1 MSRRVLCFDLG
12 ASSGRA
18 MLAELIGGK
27 IALREVHRFKNPHII
42 LDNLRGWD
50 ISTIFDE
57 IKKGLVLADNAG
69 GFDCIGIDTWG
80 VDYGII
86 DSGGKLLALPV
97 QYRDS
102 RTSGMTLEA
111 DKLLGLR
118 ELYRLTGTQVM
129 EINTAFQ
136 LLADKTSRPEL
147 LRNGCTML
155 NIPDLL
161 GFMLTGNKSAE
172 LSIASTT
179 QLLDP
184 LSHTWSDKVI
194 NALGLPRKLFPE
206 IIMPGQLKGRLSEK
220 LCREL
225 GIPSAE
231 VIAVCGHDTQ
241 CASFAA
247 PASDADF
254 LFLSCGTWSLLG
266 TVTDSPCLSDAAFDL
281 ELTNESGFSGKINLL
296 KNITGLWL
304 VQETKEFLKSGG
316 YEVSF
321 AQLESL
327 AENSRFCGLI
337 DPDCPEFSS
346 PGDMPEKIR
355 RFCQMTGQDI
365 PETTGDVMRCIYL
378 SLAMKYRFAAEQI
391 SQLTGKK
398 FPRIYIVGGGTQS
411 RLLCQYTAD
420 VCALPVTAGPVEAT
434 ALGNAAMQLISCGE
448 ITDPADVP
456 DMIRRS
462 EQVQEYVP
470 SHSFEREYSFFKN
483 TIMKG

>member
-18 MLAELIGGK
+18 MLAKLSGGK
-27 IALREVHRFKNPHII
+27 IALQEVHRFKNPHII
-42 LDNLRGWD
+42 CDGLRCWD
-50 ISTIFDE
+50 ISTIYGE
-57 IKKGLVLADNAG
+57 IKKGLVLAHNAG

-86 DSGGKLLALPV
+86 GSDGQLLALPV
-97 QYRDS
+97 HYRDS
-102 RTSGMTLEA
+102 RTSGITTEA
-111 DKLLGLR
+111 DRLLGLKQ
-118 ELYRLTGTQVM
+118 LYALTGTQVM

-136 LLADKTSRPEL
+136 LLADKQSRPEL
-147 LRNGCTML
+147 LENGCAML

-184 LSHTWSDKVI
+184 VTHTWSDKVI
-194 NALGLPRKLFPE
+194 DAMGLPRKLFPE
-206 IIMPGQLKGRLSEK
+206 IIMPGQVKGQLSED

-225 GIPSAE
+225 GIPSAR

-241 CASFAA
+241 CASFTV
-247 PASDADF
+247 PVNS

-266 TVTDSPCLSDAAFDL
+266 TVTDSPCLSSEAFRL
-281 ELTNESGFSGKINLL
+281 ELTNETGFGGKINLL

-304 VQETKEFLKSGG
+304 VQETKAFLESGG
-316 YEVSF
+316 DDVSF
-321 AQLESL
+321 EQLESL

-346 PGDMPEKIR
+346 PGNMPEKIR
-355 RFCQMTGQDI
+355 HFCRMTGQDV
-365 PETTGDVMRCIYL
+365 PEATGDIMRCIYM
-378 SLAMKYRFAAEQI
+378 SLAMKYRLAAEQI
-391 SQLTGKK
+391 SRLTGKA
-398 FPRIYIVGGGTQS
+398 FPRICIVGGGSRS
-411 RLLCQYTAD
+411 RLLCQFTAD

-434 ALGNAAMQLISCGE
+434 ALGNAAMQLIFCGE
-448 ITDPADVP
+448 IASPEDVP
-456 DMIRRS
+456 GIIRRN

-470 SHSFEREYSFFKN
+470 CNSYEREYAFFRN

>member
-18 MLAELIGGK
+18 MLAELVGDK
-27 IALREVHRFKNPHII
+27 IALREVYRFKNPHII
-42 LDNLRGWD
+42 RDGLRCWD
-50 ISTIFDE
+50 ISTIFGE
-57 IKKGLVLADNAG
+57 IKKGLVLANNAG
-69 GFDCIGIDTWG
+69 GFDCVGIDTWG

-86 DSGGKLLALPV
+86 GRDGTLLALPV
-97 QYRDS
+97 QYRDG
-102 RTSGMTLEA
+102 RTSGKALEA

-118 ELYRLTGTQVM
+118 ELYHLTGTQVM

-136 LLADKTSRPEL
+136 LLADKASRPEL
-147 LRNGCTML
+147 LEIGCAVL

-184 LSHTWSDKVI
+184 TSRTWSDKAI
-194 NALGLPRKLFPE
+194 DALGLPRKLFPE
-206 IIMPGQLKGRLSEK
+206 IIMPGQLKGQLSEK

-247 PASDADF
+247 PAMEADF

-281 ELTNESGFSGKINLL
+281 ELTNEIGFGGKVNLL

-304 VQETKEFLKSGG
+304 VQETKAYLESGG
-316 YEVSF
+316 DTVSF
-321 AQLESL
+321 TQLETL
-327 AENSRFCGLI
+327 AENSLFCGLI
-337 DPDCPEFSS
+337 DPDSPEFSV
-346 PGDMPEKIR
+346 PGNMPEKIR
-355 RFCQMTGQDI
+355 QFCRMTGQNV
-365 PETTGDVMRCIYL
+365 PESTGDIMRCIYL

-398 FPRIYIVGGGTQS
+398 FPRIYIVGGGTRS

-420 VCALPVTAGPVEAT
+420 VCSLPVTAGPVEAT

-448 ITDPADVP
+448 ITHPEDVP
-456 DMIRRS
+456 GIIRRS

-470 SHSFEREYSFFKN
+470 GNSFEREYSFFKN